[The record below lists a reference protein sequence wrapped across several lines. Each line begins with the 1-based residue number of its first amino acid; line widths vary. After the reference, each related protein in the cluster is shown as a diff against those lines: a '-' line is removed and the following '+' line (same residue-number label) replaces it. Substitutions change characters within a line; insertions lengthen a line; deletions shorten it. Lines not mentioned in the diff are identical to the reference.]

1 MASRT
6 VNVNIKVIIDNDN
19 INEITDEMVDDIF
32 RDMDRTF
39 NVGEFEVETDYRG
52 ILEDEIE

>member
-6 VNVNIKVIIDNDN
+6 INIDIRVTIDNDN
-19 INEITDEMVDDIF
+19 VNEITDEMVDDIF

-39 NVGEFEVETDYRG
+39 HVGEFEVETNYIG
-52 ILEDEIE
+52 ILEDE

>member
-6 VNVNIKVIIDNDN
+6 ININIQVTIDNDN
-19 INEITDEMVDDIF
+19 INEITDEMVDEIF
-32 RDMDRTF
+32 RDMDGIF

-52 ILEDEIE
+52 ILEDE